1 MNSASPHRWRKKVR
15 TFLLQLAALVSC
27 SRDTSFDTSF
37 NFTYG
42 KLEKKL
48 ILMLLCNFF
57 GMYTG

>member
-1 MNSASPHRWRKKVR
+1 MNAASPHRWRKKVR

-27 SRDTSFDTSF
+27 SRDTSFNSSF

-48 ILMLLCNFF
+48 ILMLLSNFF